1 MTDLMLDQ
9 LLDAAREPEPMD
21 NGFVASVMDEI
32 HSHEQRR
39 WRMKLV
45 RRPVVFGV
53 AAAVL
58 ATSGAVAA
66 LVGTHVSPKSVQA
79 EHGTAS
85 VTVSLPSAS
94 AAGATSSA
102 GPSATSS
109 TSPTGTPLATAPA
122 GLHWGYPSSHT
133 AFALDDT
140 TGLKLTTETYTNDF
154 STSKAQKVTL
164 TLVNTSA
171 NPITISGANGCP
183 LQVTASQDGKASTP
197 VCATSTV
204 SPDNLVLTPGSSVSM
219 DAEVSLPDAG
229 EWNVVGTC
237 RCTYTVTSTPSAPSA
252 DTSSVAVP
260 TGLPNLSQS
269 SGLNVGVQPPVSL
282 PGSSAS
288 PAPSVTRL
296 STPPISVRA
305 SG

>member
-1 MTDLMLDQ
+1 MSDTMLDQ
-9 LLDAAREPEPMD
+9 LLELAREPEPAD
-21 NGFVASVMDEI
+21 DGFTAMVMGEI
-32 HSHEQRR
+32 KQEEQRR

-171 NPITISGANGCP
+171 NPITISG
-183 LQVTASQDGKASTP
+183 KASTP